1 MPDERHNASSDT
13 KQGATPAA
21 GAGSRQPPARRRGRA
36 RGRRWPRILAIPV
49 QSYPTDPEA
58 HQNSQRCRHLAT
70 SLPPPT
76 STDAAAVARIPTTRR
91 ASSGSATGGRPATF
105 TDSGITWSGLMPRD
119 GFPRTPLP
127 SPTAPRTACHG
138 GRTPTATVTSAF
150 VGRGREP
157 SGTTASTVTAGD
169 HAEKN
174 EARAVEG
181 VAAAVDHHN
190 SQQGRASHADD
201 GLTRPW
207 AKPLGRAAGAHSRH
221 SQRGAPAR
229 GRFRRGANAT
239 PPAPLASHG
248 SQTTRPHC
256 RSSPP
261 PRPPPQAPT
270 GRNRRALPAPRNWR
284 RGVALGR
291 EGGASMAPR
300 RRPHPYP
307 PLVAAPS
314 YSPRPGR
321 DRRRDCGDRHR
332 R

>member
-1 MPDERHNASSDT
+1 
-13 KQGATPAA
+13 
-21 GAGSRQPPARRRGRA
+21 
-36 RGRRWPRILAIPV
+36 
-49 QSYPTDPEA
+49 
-58 HQNSQRCRHLAT
+58 
-70 SLPPPT
+70 
-76 STDAAAVARIPTTRR
+76 
-91 ASSGSATGGRPATF
+91 
-105 TDSGITWSGLMPRD
+105 MPRD
-119 GFPRTPLP
+119 GFPRTPPP

-138 GRTPTATVTSAF
+138 GRTPTATATSAF

-157 SGTTASTVTAGD
+157 AGTTASTVTPGG
-169 HAEKN
+169 HAEQN

-190 SQQGRASHADD
+190 RHQGRASQAED

-229 GRFRRGANAT
+229 GRFRRGANST
-239 PPAPLASHG
+239 PPAPLASSG
-248 SQTTRPHC
+248 SQTTRSHC

-270 GRNRRALPAPRNWR
+270 GRIRRALPAPRNWR

-300 RRPHPYP
+300 RRPHLYP
-307 PLVAAPS
+307 PSLPPPPTRGALPATAAETVATVTAADAAATAAAATLAARSRLLGRPS
-314 YSPRPGR
+314 LPLSGAVVSLAGR
-321 DRRRDCGDRHR
+321 TLSRAAAGGQMIPPSASTGSGVPAFAGRGSTAGRSTTATVVVA
-332 R
+332 